1 MELNYFAL
9 ICFAWA
15 AVGIITRI
23 IIAYLGKRWNKWEEH
38 KAYTQKKPLWL
49 YGVAIVATVLV
60 GYTWYMVFTSDI
72 RASWLIALL
81 LTLIL
86 IKVSVQMLDYQKF
99 RAYVAKVM
107 HDPKLFQQI
116 NIGVAVYSI
125 VLVALG
131 IMYML

>member
-1 MELNYFAL
+1 MELNYFAV

-15 AVGIITRI
+15 VIGIITRI
-23 IIAYLGKRWNKWEEH
+23 IIAYLGRRWNEWEEH
-38 KAYTQKKPLWL
+38 EAYTQKKPAWL
-49 YGVAIVATVLV
+49 YFVAFAAVILV
-60 GYTWYMVFTSDI
+60 GYTWYMVFVSDV

-86 IKVSVQMLDYQKF
+86 IKVSAQMLNYQKF
-99 RAYVAKVM
+99 RAYVARVM
-107 HDPKLFQQI
+107 NDPKLFQRI
-116 NIGVAVYSI
+116 NIGVAIYSL